1 MARRT
6 TSKSATSKRA
16 TRYGRAEKRDEKVR
30 VKETERTVPV
40 KPVRAP
46 RPGPTNPAAI
56 DRRRQIVG
64 TDELP
69 TASSRPRKR

>member
-1 MARRT
+1 MAKRT
-6 TSKSATSKRA
+6 TTAKRS
-16 TRYGRAEKRDEKVR
+16 TRFGRADRGDEK

-69 TASSRPRKR
+69 KRKSR

>member
-1 MARRT
+1 MAKRT
-6 TSKSATSKRA
+6 ASKRA
-16 TRYGRAEKRDEKVR
+16 TRYGRAERRDEKVR
-30 VKETERTVPV
+30 VKETDRTLPV

-64 TDELP
+64 TDEP
-69 TASSRPRKR
+69 KNRTK

>member
-1 MARRT
+1 MAKRPT
-6 TSKSATSKRA
+6 TAKRS
-16 TRYGRAEKRDEKVR
+16 TRFGRADRGDEKVK

-69 TASSRPRKR
+69 KRKSR

>member
-1 MARRT
+1 MAKRT
-6 TSKSATSKRA
+6 TTAKRS
-16 TRYGRAEKRDEKVR
+16 TRFGRADRGDEKVK

-69 TASSRPRKR
+69 KRKSR